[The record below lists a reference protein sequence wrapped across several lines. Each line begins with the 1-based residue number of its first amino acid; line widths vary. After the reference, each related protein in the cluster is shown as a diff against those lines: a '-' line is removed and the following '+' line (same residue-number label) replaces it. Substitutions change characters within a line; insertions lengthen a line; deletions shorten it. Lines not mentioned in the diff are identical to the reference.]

1 MLGET
6 VLIMPRLLSK
16 CTQTKHLLNS
26 SASPKHRD
34 EGIKFII
41 KFIGML
47 KSHS

>member
-16 CTQTKHLLNS
+16 CIQTKHLLNS

-47 KSHS
+47 KSHW